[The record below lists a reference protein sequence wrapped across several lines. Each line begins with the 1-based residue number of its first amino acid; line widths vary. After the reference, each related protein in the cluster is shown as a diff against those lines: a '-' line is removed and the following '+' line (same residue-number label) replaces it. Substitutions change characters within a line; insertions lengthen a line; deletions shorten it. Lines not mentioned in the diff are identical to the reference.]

1 VQDEQLHL
9 GACLAICEVCMLA
22 CQSLIAYQ
30 SLLASSDG
38 EVGPSIGKGIAG
50 QAIELA
56 QEKAQSRLDNN

>member
-1 VQDEQLHL
+1 
-9 GACLAICEVCMLA
+9 MLA

-38 EVGPSIGKGIAG
+38 EVGPSIGKGIAV